1 MERDNII
8 DSKIS
13 ELTEKKNRLEST
25 LASIKKFK
33 TNLTVRTRTEVF
45 NFRTCTNINDVFRG
59 YMMLYSEWNA
69 IEDFNKLIS
78 SVDVSTKVNTSF
90 HGFTREEWED
100 DIKNLCLSIESNE
113 KLAKV
118 NAALKD
124 LEKFYS
130 GDRKEKNAFD
140 SLLANIDTI

>member
-25 LASIKKFK
+25 LASLKKFK
-33 TNLTVRTRTEVF
+33 TNLTVKTRTEVF

-78 SVDVSTKVNTSF
+78 YVDVSTKVNPSF

>member
-13 ELTEKKNRLEST
+13 ELTEKKNKLEST
-25 LASIKKFK
+25 LASLKKFK
-33 TNLTVRTRTEVF
+33 TNLTVKTRTEVF

-59 YMMLYSEWNA
+59 YMMLYNEWNA
-69 IEDFNKLIS
+69 IEDFNKMIS
-78 SVDVSTKVNTSF
+78 SVDVNVKVNPSF

>member
-13 ELTEKKNRLEST
+13 ELTEKKNKLEST
-25 LASIKKFK
+25 LASLKKFK
-33 TNLTVRTRTEVF
+33 TNLTVKTRTEVF

-59 YMMLYSEWNA
+59 YMMLYNEWNA
-69 IEDFNKLIS
+69 IEDFNKMIS
-78 SVDVSTKVNTSF
+78 SVDVNVKVNPSF
-90 HGFTREEWED
+90 HGFTREEWEE

>member
-25 LASIKKFK
+25 LARLKKFK
-33 TNLTVRTRTEVF
+33 TNLTVKTRTEVF

-59 YMMLYSEWNA
+59 YMMLYNEWNA
-69 IEDFNKLIS
+69 IEDFNKMIS
-78 SVDVSTKVNTSF
+78 SIDVNAKVNPLF
-90 HGFTREEWED
+90 HGFTREEWEE
-100 DIKNLCLSIESNE
+100 DIKNLCLSIVSNE

-130 GDRKEKNAFD
+130 GDRKEENAFNALLD
-140 SLLANIDTI
+140 SIGNI

>member
-45 NFRTCTNINDVFRG
+45 TFRTCTNINDVFRG

-78 SVDVSTKVNTSF
+78 SVDVSTKVNPSF
-90 HGFTREEWED
+90 YGFTREEWED

>member
-59 YMMLYSEWNA
+59 YMMLYCEWNA

-78 SVDVSTKVNTSF
+78 SVDVSTKVNPSF

-100 DIKNLCLSIESNE
+100 DIKNLCLFIESNE

>member
-13 ELTEKKNRLEST
+13 ELTEKKNKLEST
-25 LASIKKFK
+25 LASLKKFK

-59 YMMLYSEWNA
+59 YMMLYNEWNA
-69 IEDFNKLIS
+69 IEDFNKMIS
-78 SVDVSTKVNTSF
+78 SVDVNAKVNPSF
-90 HGFTREEWED
+90 HGFTREEWEE